1 MLTPPRP
8 RARSTHPRLIA
19 PLTAV
24 LAVTLLIVA
33 VGYLSGRLATA
44 AAGDFQL
51 DFVAAENTTY
61 YQHGPSE
68 GSEIGPAEP
77 VDLAFDD
84 RTINDD
90 VVEQLEAEDFIC
102 GDRIVF
108 FTEVAVDPEGDDDQ
122 TVFLEYDF
130 DAENGGQ
137 VGVGYSEVLN
147 AGISGVTPPF
157 NTQQSGEDGNVSL
170 DGTETAILVDEL
182 YEPVGAIFGDPDPD
196 LRAEHLIAVVKV
208 TGLDAGEVAVVRI
221 DVRFSCYALPVTGNL
236 HAALRAAALDGGDGV
251 YGGEVSDDDTI
262 NVGQQDIPMLGLG
275 ELPTPTP
282 SPIPSPTPSPT
293 PTPTPTLE
301 PFTPTPSPTAS
312 PTPSPTPTPTP
323 TPSPTPSPTLVPTAS
338 PTPTVA
344 AQVVG
349 PEALPVTGG
358 SPGSGSSGAALALL
372 VLGGGAV
379 LTGGTWYLVVARRR
393 IR

>member
-8 RARSTHPRLIA
+8 RTRSTYPRLVA
-19 PLTAV
+19 LSATV
-24 LAVTLLIVA
+24 LSVTLAIVA

-61 YQHGPSE
+61 YQHGPNE
-68 GSEIGPAEP
+68 GGEIGLPEP
-77 VDLAFDD
+77 LDLAFDD

-90 VVEQLEAEDFIC
+90 VVEQLEAEDFTC

-137 VGVGYSEVLN
+137 IGVGYSEVLN
-147 AGISGVTPPF
+147 AGISGVRPPF
-157 NTQQSGEDGNVSL
+157 NTQQSSEDGNAGL
-170 DGTETAILVDEL
+170 DGTETAIVVDEF
-182 YEPVGAIFGDPDPD
+182 YEPAGAIFGDPHPD
-196 LRAEHLIAVVKV
+196 LRAEHLIAIVKL
-208 TGLDAGEVAVVRI
+208 TGLDAGKVAVVRI

-236 HAALRAAALDGGDGV
+236 HAAIRAAVLDGGDGV
-251 YGGEVSDDDTI
+251 YGGGVSDDDTI

-275 ELPTPTP
+275 GLPTPTP
-282 SPIPSPTPSPT
+282 SPTT
-293 PTPTPTLE
+293 APTPTPTLE
-301 PFTPTPSPTAS
+301 PFTPPPSPTTS
-312 PTPSPTPTPTP
+312 PTPTP
-323 TPSPTPSPTLVPTAS
+323 TPSPAPSPTLAPTAS
-338 PTPTVA
+338 PSPTVA

-358 SPGSGSSGAALALL
+358 SPGSEGSVAAAVALL
-372 VLGGGAV
+372 VIGGAAV
-379 LTGGTWYLVVARRR
+379 LTGGTWYLVGARKR